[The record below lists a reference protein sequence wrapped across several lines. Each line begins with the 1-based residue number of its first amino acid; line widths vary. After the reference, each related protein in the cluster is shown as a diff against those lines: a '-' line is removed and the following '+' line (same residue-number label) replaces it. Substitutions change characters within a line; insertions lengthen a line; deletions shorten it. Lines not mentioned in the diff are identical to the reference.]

1 MLFIQYILSQ
11 KNGVNAYLEHKKFTK
26 TLFNMDNLG
35 EFIAYQVIS
44 TFSDSDFA
52 KSNLNPDVNKS
63 NGDKKWY
70 AGLISSAAL

>member
-1 MLFIQYILSQ
+1 
-11 KNGVNAYLEHKKFTK
+11 
-26 TLFNMDNLG
+26 MDNLG